1 MGGTEVKRTTLTTFL
16 IVSLALTAS
25 ACDSSPATPAGGDK
39 ASGGRTSAAATTAGD
54 TKRSTTVDACTLLK
68 PDDVTPIIGKND
80 GGRPTSGVGDSVC
93 GWENPDTYHSVT
105 VSVGGPGTAASGQIK
120 DEPGVS
126 SEPGPGGIRFLS
138 GGIARF
144 AAGDRDCQVQ
154 VVTGAGGDDDRSTAV
169 KLVGLLRD
177 RI

>member
-1 MGGTEVKRTTLTTFL
+1 MKRTTLTTFL
-16 IVSLALTAS
+16 IVSLALAAS
-25 ACDSSPATPAGGDK
+25 VCDSSSATPAAGDK
-39 ASGGRTSAAATTAGD
+39 TSGGRASAAATTAGD
-54 TKRSTTVDACTLLK
+54 TKQGATVDACTLLE
-68 PDDVTPIIGKND
+68 PGEVTPIIGKND

-126 SEPGPGGIRFLS
+126 SEPGPDGIRFLS
-138 GGIARF
+138 GGVARF

>member
-1 MGGTEVKRTTLTTFL
+1 MGGTDVKRTTLTTFL
-16 IVSLALTAS
+16 IVSLALAAS
-25 ACDSSPATPAGGDK
+25 ACGSSPATPAAGDK
-39 ASGGRTSAAATTAGD
+39 ASVAATTAGD
-54 TKRSTTVDACTLLK
+54 TKQSTTVDACTLLK
-68 PDDVTPIIGKND
+68 PGEVTPIIGKND

-126 SEPGPGGIRFLS
+126 SEPGPDGIRFLS

-154 VVTGAGGDDDRSTAV
+154 VVTGAGGDDDRSTAA

>member
-1 MGGTEVKRTTLTTFL
+1 M
-16 IVSLALTAS
+16 VSLALTAS
-25 ACDSSPATPAGGDK
+25 ACGSSPAPSSGSESAARGSGGGPSAGATTGSGGD
-39 ASGGRTSAAATTAGD
+39 GQSAA
-54 TKRSTTVDACTLLK
+54 VDACTLL
-68 PDDVTPIIGKND
+68 TPEEVAPVIGKND

-93 GWENPDTYHSVT
+93 GWENPETYHSIT
-105 VSVGGPGTAASGQIK
+105 VSVGGPGTAASGGIK
-120 DEPGVS
+120 DEPGVT
-126 SEPGPGGIRFLS
+126 SEAGPEGIRFLS

-154 VVTGAGGDDDRSTAV
+154 VVSGAGGDDDKVTAV